1 MMKWIRTQ
9 EQPLPHFESSVLTIG
24 NFDGVHLGHQKLL
37 KALVKTASEL
47 NTKSVVCT
55 FKPHPRTI
63 LVPHQPVHRLFD
75 YKDQAEIMGQL
86 GVDFLVEEKFSKDLA
101 LMPAESYL
109 EGYIERF
116 YKPMHL
122 IVGYD
127 FSFGNQRSG
136 NTDFLKVFCDRKKW
150 GLTIVPAVETDGLI
164 VSSSQIRK
172 MLEHGDLKKA
182 EKLLGRPYYL
192 RGPVCVGHKRG
203 RVLGV
208 PTANLSP
215 EIEFTPRQGVYFTKV
230 RLKEKIYNGITNIGY
245 NPTFE
250 NKDPYL
256 KVETHLFNFNQDIY
270 GEHISVQLCHFH
282 RDELKFTSVDAL
294 KLQIFKD
301 IELGK
306 KYFES

>member
-1 MMKWIRTQ
+1 M
-9 EQPLPHFESSVLTIG
+9 V
-24 NFDGVHLGHQKLL
+24 
-37 KALVKTASEL
+37 
-47 NTKSVVCT
+47 
-55 FKPHPRTI
+55 
-63 LVPHQPVHRLFD
+63 
-75 YKDQAEIMGQL
+75 
-86 GVDFLVEEKFSKDLA
+86 
-101 LMPAESYL
+101 
-109 EGYIERF
+109 
-116 YKPMHL
+116 
-122 IVGYD
+122 
-127 FSFGNQRSG
+127 
-136 NTDFLKVFCDRKKW
+136 
-150 GLTIVPAVETDGLI
+150 
-164 VSSSQIRK
+164 
-172 MLEHGDLKKA
+172 
-182 EKLLGRPYYL
+182 LGRPYYL
-192 RGPVCVGHKRG
+192 RGPVRVGYKRG

-230 RLKEKIYNGITNIGY
+230 RLKDKIYDGITNIGY

-282 RDELKFTSVDAL
+282 RDEMKFTSIDAL